1 MDELVRKINL
11 FFNGN
16 KKINYLKSF
25 MEQYKGDDWISYITE
40 CEENYI
46 KKLVFRNEDYEL
58 FIVSWMPGKGSS
70 IHDHSKNG
78 CLFKILR
85 GELIEERYSMN
96 EIKLESSTLFNEN
109 NIGYIENE
117 EGLHRMLNKTEEIV
131 VSLHLYSP
139 PNYKIKSYDK
149 NED

>member
-16 KKINYLKSF
+16 KKINFLKSF
-25 MEQYKGDDWISYITE
+25 MEQYKEEDWKSYITE

-58 FIVSWMPGKGSS
+58 FVVSWMPGKGST

-85 GELIEERYSMN
+85 GELIEERYSN
-96 EIKLESSTLFNEN
+96 EIKLENSTLFNGN

-117 EGLHRMLNKTEEIV
+117 EGLHRMLNKTDEIV

-149 NED
+149 K

>member
-16 KKINYLKSF
+16 KKINFLKSF
-25 MEQYKGDDWISYITE
+25 MEQYKEEDWKSYITE

-46 KKLVFRNEDYEL
+46 KQLVFRNEDYEL
-58 FIVSWMPGKGSS
+58 FVVSWMPGKGST
-70 IHDHSKNG
+70 IHDHSKNIY
-78 CLFKILR
+78 LFKILR
-85 GELIEERYSMN
+85 GELIEERYSN
-96 EIKLESSTLFNEN
+96 EIKLENSTLFNGN
-109 NIGYIENE
+109 DIGYIENE
-117 EGLHRMLNKTEEIV
+117 EGLHRMLNKTDEIV

-149 NED
+149 K

>member
-16 KKINYLKSF
+16 KKINFLKSF
-25 MEQYKGDDWISYITE
+25 MEQYKEEDWKSYITE

-58 FIVSWMPGKGSS
+58 FVVSWMPGKGST

-85 GELIEERYSMN
+85 GELIEERYSN
-96 EIKLESSTLFNEN
+96 EIKLENSTLFNGN
-109 NIGYIENE
+109 DIGYIENE
-117 EGLHRMLNKTEEIV
+117 EGLHRMLNKTDEIV

-149 NED
+149 K

>member
-16 KKINYLKSF
+16 KKINFLKSF
-25 MEQYKGDDWISYITE
+25 MEQYKGEDWKSYITE

-58 FIVSWMPGKGSS
+58 FVVSWMPGKGST

-85 GELIEERYSMN
+85 GELIEERYSN
-96 EIKLESSTLFNEN
+96 EIKLENSTLFNGN

-117 EGLHRMLNKTEEIV
+117 EGLHRMLNKTDKIV

>member
-1 MDELVRKINL
+1 MDELIRKINL

-25 MEQYKGDDWISYITE
+25 MEQYKGEDWKSYITE
-40 CEENYI
+40 CEDNYI

-58 FIVSWMPGKGSS
+58 FIVSWMPRKGSS

-117 EGLHRMLNKTEEIV
+117 EGLHRMLNKTDEIV

-139 PNYKIKSYDK
+139 PNYKIKSFDK